1 MERTG
6 ILSVPAAA
14 SPGMGASMDT
24 LRSLAD
30 HTIRR
35 AMGCAAF
42 SIALVMLMLAGRP
55 LLAMQSG
62 ALMTAALWLGL
73 WAAALRVPRMDLR
86 GTRLWPVLAGE
97 NARKLRGPDGQRKM
111 AAILAERLMWHADR
125 AGMVALGLGGL
136 TLAMFGLRTLPG

>member
-6 ILSVPAAA
+6 ILAVQTAAL
-14 SPGMGASMDT
+14 PGMGASMDT

-55 LLAMQSG
+55 MLAMQSG

-86 GTRLWPVLAGE
+86 GTRLWPALAGE
-97 NARKLRGPDGQRKM
+97 NARKLRGPEGRRKL

-136 TLAMFGLRTLPG
+136 TLAMFGYRSLPG